1 MNTLKTAAV
10 LGAATFLGE
19 IIYDRGIYEVNI
31 ILLYILGVVLTA
43 MWTEGRFYSLANS
56 LVSVAAFNFFFISP
70 KFSLKVDEPGYWLT
84 FLIMFFVAF
93 LISTLTDRVKTQA
106 REATER
112 AYRTE
117 ILLETSRKLQQ
128 ARGEQEIIAET
139 AGQMRKLLGRS
150 IIFYGPEEEGKWIPR
165 VFPQEQQDMGPYL
178 GKGEQEAARR
188 VYEEN
193 PQAEAWYG
201 CGKNR
206 QAGDKKELSE
216 AGCLYMAAG
225 GRERAY
231 GVAGIVMNGEDLQ
244 EFEQSILVAMLRECA
259 QALEKQLLDRE
270 KQEVEMNV
278 RQERL
283 RANLLR
289 TISHDLRTPLAGI
302 SGNASVLMHN
312 GDFMEARQRRKIYE
326 DIYEDAMWL
335 INLVENLLSVT
346 RLENGNMQLRMQTEL
361 MEDVVNEAVHHM
373 DRKKKGHKIE
383 VYQEDDILL
392 VKVDARLI
400 VQVFI
405 NMIDNA
411 LKYTQEDSC
420 IRIKIFKEDGFV
432 KTEISDNGNGVEDK
446 DKERLFDMFYT
457 ANNQKGDSRRGL
469 GLGLALCKAIILAHG
484 GEIGV
489 RDNTPRGSIFY
500 FTLPAQEVV
509 IHE

>member
-1 MNTLKTAAV
+1 M
-10 LGAATFLGE
+10 
-19 IIYDRGIYEVNI
+19 
-31 ILLYILGVVLTA
+31 
-43 MWTEGRFYSLANS
+43 
-56 LVSVAAFNFFFISP
+56 
-70 KFSLKVDEPGYWLT
+70 
-84 FLIMFFVAF
+84 
-93 LISTLTDRVKTQA
+93 
-106 REATER
+106 
-112 AYRTE
+112 
-117 ILLETSRKLQQ
+117 
-128 ARGEQEIIAET
+128 
-139 AGQMRKLLGRS
+139 
-150 IIFYGPEEEGKWIPR
+150 
-165 VFPQEQQDMGPYL
+165 
-178 GKGEQEAARR
+178 
-188 VYEEN
+188 
-193 PQAEAWYG
+193 
-201 CGKNR
+201 
-206 QAGDKKELSE
+206 
-216 AGCLYMAAG
+216 
-225 GRERAY
+225 
-231 GVAGIVMNGEDLQ
+231 
-244 EFEQSILVAMLRECA
+244 
-259 QALEKQLLDRE
+259 
-270 KQEVEMNV
+270 
-278 RQERL
+278 
-283 RANLLR
+283 
-289 TISHDLRTPLAGI
+289 
-302 SGNASVLMHN
+302 
-312 GDFMEARQRRKIYE
+312 
-326 DIYEDAMWL
+326 

-411 LKYTQEDSC
+411 LKYTPEDSC